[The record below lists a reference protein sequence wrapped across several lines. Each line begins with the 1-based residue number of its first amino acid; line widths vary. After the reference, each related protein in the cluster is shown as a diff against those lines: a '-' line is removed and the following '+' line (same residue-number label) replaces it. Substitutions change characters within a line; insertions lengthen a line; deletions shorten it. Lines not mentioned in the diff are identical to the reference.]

1 MMTAPRRLRQSLSFR
16 LAFFYGILVAI
27 TMLVSLSI
35 VYAQTVGVM
44 YQAMARQVAS
54 TEQRLLARYADGG
67 LDAVAGDITR
77 ALGDGLDTDAEIY
90 LLTDSSGAKLAG
102 NIEPLA
108 EVFESD
114 AQAIQRTVIHS
125 GRPVNAYLV
134 VRMQADGGRLIVG
147 RNMRDLEAIE
157 SLVKRASASAVIV
170 ALLLLLGGTF
180 LFRLTLENSIGVLR
194 RTAARIVAGNLR
206 ERVAL
211 SDEDDEFALLN
222 RDINAMLD
230 RIESLM
236 DGVRHVSDTIAH
248 NLRTPLTRIMLR
260 LREADDDA
268 MPARQRKAAIAL
280 ALKDI
285 EDLTTTFEKL
295 LQITEAEAGTR
306 RRNFT
311 AVALHTIAD
320 DVLELYD
327 EEAASRRT
335 QLRREPSDEVMV
347 QGDSDLL
354 ASMLANLVDNALK
367 YAGESA
373 TVLVGTR
380 HSGGFALLTVRD
392 NGPGVPPAEY
402 SRISE
407 RFHRLSG
414 DAPGHGLGLASVAA
428 IVALHGGAM
437 RFADAQP
444 GLLVEVRLPHQDG

>member
-1 MMTAPRRLRQSLSFR
+1 MISSPGRLWQSLSFK
-16 LAFFYGILVAI
+16 LAVYYGALVAVVI
-27 TMLVSLSI
+27 LVSLGI

-44 YQAMARQVAS
+44 YQSMARQVAS
-54 TEQRLLARYADGG
+54 TEQRLLARHATGG
-67 LDAVAGDITR
+67 LDAVADEITR
-77 ALGDGLDTDAEIY
+77 ALGDGLDTNSEVY
-90 LLTDSSGAKLAG
+90 LLTDSTGAKLAG
-102 NIEPLA
+102 NIELLTGAA
-108 EVFESD
+108 ESSAESTV
-114 AQAIQRTVIHS
+114 RTVIYS
-125 GRPVNAYLV
+125 GELARAYLV
-134 VRMQADGGRLIVG
+134 VRVQADGSRLIVG
-147 RNMRDLEAIE
+147 RNMRDLETIE
-157 SLVKRASASAVIV
+157 SLVSRASASAVIV
-170 ALLLLLGGTF
+170 ALFLLVGGTF
-180 LFRLTLENSIGVLR
+180 VFRLALENSIGVLR

-260 LREADDDA
+260 LRAADDDA
-268 MPARQRKAAIAL
+268 MPTQERRAAIGS

-285 EDLTTTFEKL
+285 EDLTATFDKL

-311 AVALHTIAD
+311 AVAMHTVAD
-320 DVLELYD
+320 DVVELYD
-327 EEAASRRT
+327 EEAASRGTR
-335 QLRREPSDEVMV
+335 LRRVPADEVMV

-354 ASMLANLVDNALK
+354 ASMLANLVDNAIK

-373 TVLVGTR
+373 VICVGT
-380 HSGGFALLTVRD
+380 SVGNACAVLTVRD

-402 SRISE
+402 SRIGK
-407 RFHRLSG
+407 RFHRLRSN
-414 DAPGHGLGLASVAA
+414 APGHGLGLSSVEA
-428 IVALHGGAM
+428 IVTLHGGTI

-444 GLLVEVRLPHQDG
+444 GLLVEIRFPLGNG